1 MDYQIIVKVPFSAFD
16 DLEAR
21 EKAKSILSNTDV
33 LLSDEKVEKK
43 LQRVFKDRPPER
55 VVL

>member
-1 MDYQIIVKVPFSAFD
+1 MDYQITIRVPFAALD

-21 EKAKSILSNTDV
+21 EKAKCILGNTDV

-43 LQRVFKDRPPER
+43 LQRVYKDRPPEK
-55 VVL
+55 VTL

>member
-1 MDYQIIVKVPFSAFD
+1 MDYQITIRVPFSALD

-21 EKAKSILSNTDV
+21 EKAKCILGNTDV

-43 LQRVFKDRPPER
+43 LQRVYKDRPPER
-55 VVL
+55 LVI